1 MQRLIESQRAALAD
15 FLDQRDKG
23 VLVIRAA
30 GEQIGYAIQILKS
43 IEDGGSPDVFLAFA
57 QEFVSSGQ
65 FASLVAER
73 VRASELRA
81 REELGEKGAALPSMP
96 AVCEDEAREP
106 IVRLRATLEYA
117 RSLLPPNTGQR
128 IVCAFLPMTIADP
141 AGYGRLMTELIAPG
155 TVPPWYHRVRL
166 ILREDTLSP
175 ALGERILTIPFVT
188 VQEFDFSPEAIAASL
203 REIAR
208 NDGAGR
214 EQRAQ
219 ALLQLAFLD
228 YGHGRAREALAG
240 FHEVLGHYQETGNA
254 TMLAVALAGVGDVY
268 QRGGDLAQAKDWY
281 ARAIAPA
288 VECKSPIVLF
298 TVARNL
304 GHVSFA
310 LRQFEEAESFFDSAQ
325 ILGLQIYDP
334 ESKILALEWKALAAQ
349 QLSAPDRAIQSL
361 TEALASARQF
371 HNTEHEKRIQD
382 RLRQFGIF
390 N

>member
-1 MQRLIESQRAALAD
+1 MQRLIESQRAAIAD

-57 QEFVSSGQ
+57 QEFVSPGQ
-65 FASLVAER
+65 FVSLVAER
-73 VRASELRA
+73 VRASELRV
-81 REELGEKGAALPSMP
+81 REELGDKAAAVPSMP
-96 AVCEDEAREP
+96 VVCQDESQEP
-106 IVRLRATLEYA
+106 ETRLRATLEYA

-141 AGYGRLMTELIAPG
+141 AGYGGLMTGLIAPG
-155 TVPPWYHRVRL
+155 TVPPWYHLIRF
-166 ILREDTLSP
+166 ILREDTLAP
-175 ALGERILTIPFVT
+175 ALGARILTIPFVT

-203 REIAR
+203 KEIAR
-208 NDGAGR
+208 DGADR

-228 YGHGRAREALAG
+228 YAHGRADEALAG
-240 FHEVLGHYQETGNA
+240 FHEVLGYYQETGNA
-254 TMLAVALAGVGDVY
+254 TMLAVALTGVGDVY
-268 QRGGDLAQAKDWY
+268 QRGGDLGQAKDWY

-288 VECKSPIVLF
+288 VECKSPIALF

-371 HNTEHEKRIQD
+371 HKTEHEKRVQD
-382 RLRQFGIF
+382 RLRQFGVF
-390 N
+390 H